1 MPKQR
6 TWSEQ
11 EDEYILQAM
20 HARVTYDVMA
30 AHLNVCRNAVIER
43 RKRLKATR
51 RILLVPIRVSTED
64 DSYDLRRGPL
74 PSGHPVSWGALT
86 YGTMLDGVPFDPE
99 R

>member
-30 AHLNVCRNAVIER
+30 AHLNVSRNAVIER
-43 RKRLKATR
+43 RKRLKAAR
-51 RILLVPIRVSTED
+51 LILPPVIRMQEENADCEVT
-64 DSYDLRRGPL
+64 RGPL
-74 PSGHPVSWGALT
+74 PPGHPISWGVLT